1 MADYALIKNGVIENV
16 VIWDGEGDIFADYTA
31 VSITGLNVG
40 IGWLYD
46 GKTFTATPALEL
58 THEEYVGQAELTKAG
73 LLSSARTIISIWQSE
88 LLLGSISDEDKASLI
103 TWLAYIKAVEAVDT
117 STAPDVIWPV
127 PPEQ

>member
-1 MADYALIKNGVIENV
+1 MLDYALIKNGVVENV

-40 IGWLYD
+40 IGWSYD
-46 GKTFTATPALEL
+46 GKTFTAPPALEL

-117 STAPDVIWPV
+117 STAPYVIWPV